1 MRNSLRGMAPL
12 STDVIR
18 QIKQKPSHIRR
29 GHVKKQ
35 GPSADIRSAPWILH
49 QDVPRNFH
57 FKMPDLSGLFEEK
70 QAKTQVPK
78 NDARKDARVFNFSE
92 GVAVQAEKP
101 QEKTSGFPLAP
112 VLAAC
117 GVLVFS
123 LFILNW
129 QNTPLAQ
136 GNTPWQNSALAR
148 LFDGTPVLEPR
159 EDAGAGRNL
168 AAYAGLSFLGEAAPL
183 EAEKN
188 IPLDLMEAFSWTNYK
203 VQKGDSVSKIAA
215 ANALSMDAIIASNNI
230 TNARSLRIG
239 EMIRIPNMDG
249 IPYTVK
255 NGDSLSKIST
265 AMGVPL
271 EAILDAND
279 IQSDSIGAG
288 TVLFIPGAKMKKE
301 DLKLALG
308 ELFIYPIKGRLS
320 SPFGWRDDPISG
332 VRRHHAALDL
342 AAPMGTPIKAAMDGT
357 IAVVGFDA
365 TYGNYIIISHGNSF
379 QTMYAHLSLV
389 SVKKGAAVL
398 QGSKIGE
405 VGSTGYSTGPHLH
418 FAVYKNGRA
427 VNPLEYLN
435 K

>member
-1 MRNSLRGMAPL
+1 
-12 STDVIR
+12 
-18 QIKQKPSHIRR
+18 
-29 GHVKKQ
+29 
-35 GPSADIRSAPWILH
+35 
-49 QDVPRNFH
+49 
-57 FKMPDLSGLFEEK
+57 MPDLSGLFEDK
-70 QAKTQVPK
+70 RAKTQVPK
-78 NDARKDARVFNFSE
+78 NDAQKDARVFNFSE
-92 GVAVQAEKP
+92 GAALRAENP
-101 QEKTSGFPLAP
+101 ASREKASGFPLAP

-123 LFILNW
+123 LLILNW
-129 QNTPLAQ
+129 QDTPLAQ
-136 GNTPWQNSALAR
+136 GNAPWQNSALAR
-148 LFDGTPVLEPR
+148 LFDGTPMPEPP

-168 AAYAGLSFLGEAAPL
+168 AAYAGLSLLGEAAPA

-188 IPLDLMEAFSWTNYK
+188 IPLDLMEAFAWTNYK

-215 ANALSMDAIIASNNI
+215 AHALSMDAIIASNGI

-255 NGDSLSKIST
+255 NGDSLSKISI

-389 SVKKGAAVL
+389 SVKKGASVL
-398 QGSKIGE
+398 QGSRIGE